1 MTRENESTTMTGKN
15 KNPAMTK
22 KMSYSGLTRISAS
35 NYNQPM
41 KTMYVY
47 IITNKPQGTLYI
59 GVTNNLVRRIYEHK
73 NKIIDGFSAKYSLD
87 KLVYYEIYNDEITA
101 IQREKNLK
109 KWNREWKVNLIES
122 SNPLWL
128 DLYDNITK

>member
-1 MTRENESTTMTGKN
+1 
-15 KNPAMTK
+15 
-22 KMSYSGLTRISAS
+22 
-35 NYNQPM
+35 M

-109 KWNREWKVNLIES
+109 NWKRNWKKDLIETI
-122 SNPLWL
+122 NPTWK
-128 DLYDNITK
+128 DLYDEIIK